1 MIRNHMA
8 GSLAGAGLAIAT
20 CLTIAGTAHAAPSDY
35 TTVSDRVI
43 AYAKSHGDGFCA
55 AMQAYPTRKGA
66 TDTVEWITERGF
78 SYEEAGQILML
89 SMHKYCPERTTILR
103 ELFGVS

>member
-1 MIRNHMA
+1 MIRNAMA
-8 GSLAGAGLAIAT
+8 GSLVGAGLAVAT
-20 CLTIAGTAHAAPSDY
+20 CLTISDSAHAAPSDY
-35 TTVSDRVI
+35 TTESDRVI

-55 AMQAYPTRKGA
+55 AIQAYPTRKGA

-89 SMHKYCPERTTILR
+89 SMHKYCPEQTTILR
-103 ELFGVS
+103 QLFNVS